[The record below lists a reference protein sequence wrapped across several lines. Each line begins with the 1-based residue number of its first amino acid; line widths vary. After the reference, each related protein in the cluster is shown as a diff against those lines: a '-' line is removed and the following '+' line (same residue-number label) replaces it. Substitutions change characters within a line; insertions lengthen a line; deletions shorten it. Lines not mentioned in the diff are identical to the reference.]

1 MSETSDVFMSDAS
14 TPAGSPLARL
24 QRGRDRDAQF
34 SGGDSSMP
42 SQHRRQN
49 GTTPDG
55 MQAWSVTSG
64 ASLAASVISFE
75 SAPSQAPP
83 ASQLGFDRGAE
94 VKQPVVA
101 SRLAKAVSLLPNGS
115 SKRMLVANLLAA
127 VKDIEPAATY
137 WRREFPN
144 TPFPAE
150 LHEQTIGTVTARYTD
165 PPAMRTQRRYAIG
178 PGLFGLGRMAR
189 AAGRY
194 NLACPVALCSPL
206 RSPTAPSPLARTP
219 PSPPSP
225 HRHPDRVAHTGT
237 HGLYI
242 DGDIVASELYA
253 MQYAAQLCGFDCP
266 NLDDHLTGREAQL
279 TQARAPKPRR
289 PAAIVATT
297 TCRAY
302 AAPRLTCAAW
312 LVPREPPHTVHL
324 RRRSTRLCQISHL
337 HVDARRR

>member
-1 MSETSDVFMSDAS
+1 MSETSDVLMSDAR

-137 WRREFPN
+137 WRREYPN

-194 NLACPVALCSPL
+194 NLAPWHCARHCARPRRHHLSPARRPRHPRHTATRTASRTQAHTACTSTVTSSL
-206 RSPTAPSPLARTP
+206 RSCTRCSTQRNSAVSTVPTS
-219 PSPPSP
+219 
-225 HRHPDRVAHTGT
+225 
-237 HGLYI
+237 
-242 DGDIVASELYA
+242 
-253 MQYAAQLCGFDCP
+253 
-266 NLDDHLTGREAQL
+266 
-279 TQARAPKPRR
+279 
-289 PAAIVATT
+289 TT
-297 TCRAY
+297 T
-302 AAPRLTCAAW
+302 
-312 LVPREPPHTVHL
+312 
-324 RRRSTRLCQISHL
+324 
-337 HVDARRR
+337 